1 MVKLTAVGL
10 RNYIDKTRA
19 RRDAREQAIMDIYS
33 KTGGIGLRRIFGSSP
48 NKTKNLMTSTDDLE
62 STGKNLDIANIEMSY
77 LDGPSISTKN
87 LAIAESLIENFGM
100 SPDAV
105 AKLAIDPTS
114 FERLAKYM
122 SNVSK
127 QFSEKKFTEM
137 TKEMAAQEIGR
148 ALEGAIFKQAKTG
161 GKLNIPAIEKYV
173 GRELDTLYKTILQE
187 EQLASGAVVFPERIL
202 VETPD
207 PSKIPGFIKS
217 ALTSPYNRALQE
229 QGLVR
234 RELAKFTAL
243 NEQKTNL
250 SPFQENQ
257 KSWYVERNK
266 NITKAIE
273 EFKKDRFGELAYIYG
288 GSFLQDMLKNYG
300 SYEELAP
307 IQELISLSEDAP
319 PVRVPADMT
328 VGFIGGSQFTNQ
340 TKFLNYLIQKR
351 ILRVGDEFIL
361 YDPNTNKTLM
371 KDYITE

>member
-48 NKTKNLMTSTDDLE
+48 VSMRNIVTGTDNLEKTNEGITK
-62 STGKNLDIANIEMSY
+62 SY
-77 LDGPSISTKN
+77 LGTPNISTKN
-87 LAIAESLIENFGM
+87 LAIADDLIQNFGM

-105 AKLAIDPTS
+105 ARLAIDPTS
-114 FERLAKYM
+114 FERLQKTMNDLRNQYAD
-122 SNVSK
+122 
-127 QFSEKKFTEM
+127 KKGTEM
-137 TKEMAAQEIGR
+137 TKEIATTEIGSI
-148 ALEGAIFKQAKTG
+148 LEDAIFKQATTS

-187 EQLASGAVVFPERIL
+187 EQLASGAVVFPERVLI
-202 VETPD
+202 ETPD

-217 ALTSPYNRALQE
+217 ALSTPYNRALQE

-243 NEQKTNL
+243 TEQGTNL
-250 SPFQENQ
+250 SPAQENE
-257 KSWYVERNK
+257 KNWYVERNK
-266 NITKAIE
+266 SITSAIN
-273 EFKKDRFGELAYIYG
+273 EFKKDRFGELAVIYG

-319 PVRVPADMT
+319 PVRVPANLQPGQDP
-328 VGFIGGSQFTNQ
+328 QD
-340 TKFLNYLIQKR
+340 FLKVLIQRK

-361 YDPNTNKTLM
+361 FDPYTNDILLQ
-371 KDYITE
+371 DYIVQ

>member
-77 LDGPSISTKN
+77 LDVPSISTKN

-217 ALTSPYNRALQE
+217 ALTS
-229 QGLVR
+229 R

-319 PVRVPADMT
+319 PVRVPANL
-328 VGFIGGSQFTNQ
+328 QPFTNQ